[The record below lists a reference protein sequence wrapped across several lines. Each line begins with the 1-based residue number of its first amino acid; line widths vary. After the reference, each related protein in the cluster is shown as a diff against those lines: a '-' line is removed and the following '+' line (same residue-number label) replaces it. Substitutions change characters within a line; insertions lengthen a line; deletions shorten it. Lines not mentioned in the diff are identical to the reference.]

1 VKGKRRTATVLA
13 LQIAIL
19 LLFFGLWEVL
29 SRSGLLRDFI
39 FSRPSKI
46 GHQLGSWLQSGFLWP
61 HVFVTLQETV
71 LAFGYGMVAGVITGF
86 LLARV
91 PLLSSIFG
99 PFIQMLNALPR
110 VVLAPVFIVL
120 FGTGTH
126 SKIALGFSLVFF
138 IVFYNTYR
146 GVKDVDRTLINKAR
160 MLGANEWQLTRHV
173 LMPSA
178 LTWILASLHTSVGF
192 ALGGVV
198 VAEYIQS
205 TRGIGH
211 LIALYE
217 GNFNSTGMFAGMAV
231 LLVVILCVEV
241 GIVLLERRLLV
252 WQPNNTA
259 QG

>member
-1 VKGKRRTATVLA
+1 MAGRQRRAAITA
-13 LQIAIL
+13 LQL
-19 LLFFGLWEVL
+19 LVLVAFFGLWEWL
-29 SRSGLLRDFI
+29 SRAGTLREFI

-46 GHQLGSWLQSGFLWP
+46 GQQLWTWLHSGFLWP
-61 HVFVTLQETV
+61 HVWVTLQETA
-71 LAFGYGMVAGVITGF
+71 LAFVYGMAAGVVVGF
-86 LLARV
+86 LLARIGI
-91 PLLSSIFG
+91 LSSIFG

-146 GVKDVDRTLINKAR
+146 GVRDVDQTLINKAR
-160 MLGANEWQLTRHV
+160 VLGASEAQLTRHV
-173 LMPSA
+173 LLPSA
-178 LTWILASLHTSVGF
+178 LSWIFASLHTSVGF

-231 LLVVILCVEV
+231 LLVVILFVEV

-252 WQPNNTA
+252 WQPA
-259 QG
+259 GGQ